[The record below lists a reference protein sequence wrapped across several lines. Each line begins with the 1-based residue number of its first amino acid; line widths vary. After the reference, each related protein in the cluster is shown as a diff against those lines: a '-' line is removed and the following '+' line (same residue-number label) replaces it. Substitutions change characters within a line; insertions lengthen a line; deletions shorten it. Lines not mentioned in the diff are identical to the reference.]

1 MSKKCRL
8 VTTSM
13 AAIRAGKSQ
22 RGMMDAGLELIDSVA
37 GYKPD
42 LICFPEGFLR
52 SGGDRSAWEEINA
65 ETERRFGEKAAELGC
80 YIMFSIYEPAEIF
93 EGYKYNTELIYD
105 RSGKCVLRYHK
116 RHTVYGET
124 TVSKV
129 LPGREIPIAETDFG
143 RVACLTCFDIGW
155 RGDWQTLS
163 DMGAELVVWPSAY
176 HGGNLLN
183 AYAAVHMYYVVS
195 SVWNAECRIIDPFGN
210 DIAESTIWDPCAIG
224 EVYLGS
230 EIFHFDHH
238 TTLIP
243 QLRREYGERIHLR
256 IDGRGNMFEL
266 ASRDPELKVSDI
278 KAKFGMSNYRE
289 YHAVSTADN
298 IEYLGRYPEK

>member
-1 MSKKCRL
+1 MSYAKII
-8 VTTSM
+8 TFS
-13 AAIRAGKSQ
+13 S
-22 RGMMDAGLELIDSVA
+22 RGMGRSQEEILISLERKLEEFRAIKA
-37 GYKPD
+37 D
-42 LICFPEGFLR
+42 LLCFPEEVLL
-52 SGGDRSAWEEINA
+52 SAGDGNNPNWERNNLAALELMQ
-65 ETERRFGEKAAELGC
+65 RYAAELRTN
-80 YIMFSIYEPAEIF
+80 IVTNLEEPSE
-93 EGYKYNTELIYD
+93 EYPGKSYNTSFVINREGEII
-105 RSGKCVLRYHK
+105 GKYRKKWITFRAIGGH
-116 RHTVYGET
+116 G
-124 TVSKV
+124 
-129 LPGREIPIAETDFG
+129 LPGG
-143 RVACLTCFDIGW
+143 RVVTADTDIGRIGLMTCFDIGW

-224 EVYLGS
+224 EVYPGS